1 MNYRICYFIGVFLCI
16 ISFILTFFDSLLNF
30 SIKLCSKYL
39 NSFTKLNN
47 NFLLQ
52 NKIIK

>member
-1 MNYRICYFIGVFLCI
+1 MNYRICVFIGGFLCI

-30 SIKLCSKYL
+30 SCNKYL